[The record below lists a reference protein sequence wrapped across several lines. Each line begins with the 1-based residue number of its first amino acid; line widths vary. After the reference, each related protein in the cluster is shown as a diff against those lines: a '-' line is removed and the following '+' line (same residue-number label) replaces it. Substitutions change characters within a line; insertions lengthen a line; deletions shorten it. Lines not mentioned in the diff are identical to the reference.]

1 MAASRKQATGR
12 SPKTESLLYS
22 IWPQEPLL
30 PSALIQLR
38 TSFPASSEPPRASM
52 DFSSWGHIQVSC
64 CWVMHS
70 LRATQ
75 MQDAGRSDTGKVE
88 EGTNFVGSLNGR
100 TRRLGYTF

>member
-38 TSFPASSEPPRASM
+38 TSFPASSEPPKGLYGLLQLGAHSSFMLLGNAFFAS
-52 DFSSWGHIQVSC
+52 
-64 CWVMHS
+64 HS
-70 LRATQ
+70 
-75 MQDAGRSDTGKVE
+75 DAGCWEK
-88 EGTNFVGSLNGR
+88 
-100 TRRLGYTF
+100 